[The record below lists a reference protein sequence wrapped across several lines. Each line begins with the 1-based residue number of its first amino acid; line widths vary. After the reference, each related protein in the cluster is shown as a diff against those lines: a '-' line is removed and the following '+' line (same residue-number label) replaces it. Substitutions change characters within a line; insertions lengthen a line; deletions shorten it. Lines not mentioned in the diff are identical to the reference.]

1 MREYPIPSKYSAE
14 IKTIFWLSRLMIM
27 VNREGTDAVLPRAQ
41 QETTLEFIPLS
52 LELHNSLY
60 S

>member
-1 MREYPIPSKYSAE
+1 MD
-14 IKTIFWLSRLMIM
+14 
-27 VNREGTDAVLPRAQ
+27 REGTDAVLPRAQ
-41 QETTLEFIPLS
+41 QETTLELIPLS